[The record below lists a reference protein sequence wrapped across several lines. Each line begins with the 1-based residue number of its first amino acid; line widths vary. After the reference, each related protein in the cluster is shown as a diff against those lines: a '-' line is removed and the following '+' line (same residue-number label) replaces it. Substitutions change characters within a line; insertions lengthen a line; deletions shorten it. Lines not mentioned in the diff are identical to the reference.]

1 MLKIIEFFSGI
12 GAYHQALKE
21 LDYPHEVVGI
31 SEIDKDAIKAYQIL
45 HGKTKVLGDVR
56 KIKKTPEADLWCYSF
71 PCTDISIAGRMRG
84 MDRDSNTSS
93 SLLWEIERLLLGCNH
108 LPKYLILENVP
119 TLVGKRYLEQFKEWV
134 KFLEEL
140 GYRNYYQVLN
150 AKDHG
155 VAQNRKR
162 LFMVSIIG
170 DDPFTF
176 PKKMKSQKKLIDYLD
191 EEVDEKYFVSPTN
204 FLYYTDMKDRNGFV
218 RGNRFKPHRSDA
230 KYANTLTTGSGN
242 SPFDNFILVPEATK
256 AGLKKAKVGDGIYI
270 NRPHQ
275 KRGVVQLESIPTLKT
290 SAADIG
296 VVIEDEDKL
305 VAIRRL
311 TPKECFRLMGW
322 SSYDFMRLDGKIS
335 ETGLYR
341 LAGNSVV
348 VSVLKAMFKE
358 IFGVQDEEKEK

>member
-21 LDYPHEVVGI
+21 LDIEHEVVGI

-45 HGKTKVLGDVR
+45 HGNTKVLGDVK

-71 PCTDISIAGRMRG
+71 PCTDISIAGRMKG
-84 MDRDSNTSS
+84 MDRDSKTSS
-93 SLLWEIERLLLGCNH
+93 SLLWEIERLLLACDH

-119 TLVGKRYLEQFKEWV
+119 TLVGKTYIEHFKEWM
-134 KFLEEL
+134 KFLEGL
-140 GYRNYYQVLN
+140 GYKNYYQVLN
-150 AKDHG
+150 AKDYG

-170 DDPFTF
+170 DEPYTF
-176 PKKMKSQKKLIDYLD
+176 PKKMKSTKKLADYLD
-191 EEVDEKYFVSPTN
+191 EEVDDKYFVSPEN

-218 RGNRFKPHRSDA
+218 RGARFRPHRSDA
-230 KYANTLTTGSGN
+230 KYAYTLTTGNGN
-242 SPFDNFILVPEATK
+242 SSFDNFILVPEATK

-275 KRGVVQLESIPTLKT
+275 KRGVVQIDSIPTLKT

-296 VVIEDEDKL
+296 VVVEDEDKL

-322 SSYDFMRLDGKIS
+322 SSYDFMRLEGKIS

-348 VSVLKAMFKE
+348 VSVLKAMFRVL
-358 IFGVQDEEKEK
+358 FGVQDEE

>member
-1 MLKIIEFFSGI
+1 MLKIIEFFAGI

-21 LDYPHEVVGI
+21 LDIPHEVVGI
-31 SEIDKDAIKAYQIL
+31 SEIDSDAIKAYQIL

-56 KIKKTPEADLWCYSF
+56 RIKKTPEADMWCYSF

-84 MDRDSNTSS
+84 MDRDSKTSS
-93 SLLWEIERLLLGCNH
+93 SLLWEIERLLLTCENR
-108 LPKYLILENVP
+108 PKYLILENVP
-119 TLVGKRYLEQFKEWV
+119 KLVGKRYLVQFKEWIL
-134 KFLEEL
+134 FLEEL
-140 GYRNYYQVLN
+140 GYKNYYQVLN
-150 AKDHG
+150 AKDYG

-162 LFMVSIIG
+162 LFMISIVDG
-170 DDPFTF
+170 EPYVF
-176 PKKMKSQKKLIDYLD
+176 PKKMKSTKKLADYLD
-191 EEVDEKYFVSPTN
+191 EEVDDKFFVSPSN

-218 RGNRFKPHRSDA
+218 RGQRFKPHRSDA
-230 KYANTLTTGSGN
+230 KYAYTLTTGSGN

-256 AGLKKAKVGDGIYI
+256 AGLKKANVGDGIYI

-290 SAADIG
+290 SDADIG
-296 VVIEDEDKL
+296 VVVENEDNL

-311 TPKECFRLMGW
+311 TPRECFRLMGW

-335 ETGLYR
+335 ETGLYK

-348 VSVLKAMFKE
+348 VSVLKA
-358 IFGVQDEEKEK
+358 IFGALFGEEDEV

>member
-21 LDYPHEVVGI
+21 LDIEHEVVGI

-45 HGKTKVLGDVR
+45 HGKTKVLGDVK

-84 MDRDSNTSS
+84 MDRDSKTSS
-93 SLLWEIERLLLGCNH
+93 SLLWEIERLLLACDH

-119 TLVGKRYLEQFKEWV
+119 TLVGKTYIEHFKEWM
-134 KFLEEL
+134 KFLEGL
-140 GYRNYYQVLN
+140 GYKNYYQVLN
-150 AKDHG
+150 AKDYG

-170 DDPFTF
+170 DEPYVF
-176 PKKMKSQKKLIDYLD
+176 PKKMKSTRKLADYLD
-191 EEVDEKYFVSPTN
+191 EDVDDKYFVSPEN

-218 RGNRFKPHRSDA
+218 RGTRFRPHRSND
-230 KYANTLTTGSGN
+230 KYAHTLTTGSGN

-275 KRGVVQLESIPTLKT
+275 KRGVVQIDSIPTLKT

-296 VVIEDEDKL
+296 VVVENEDNL

-311 TPKECFRLMGW
+311 TPRECFRLMGW

-348 VSVLKAMFKE
+348 VSVLKAIFKVL
-358 IFGVQDEEKEK
+358 FGVQDEE

>member
-1 MLKIIEFFSGI
+1 MLKLIEFFAGI

-21 LDYPHEVVGI
+21 LDIPHTVVGI

-56 KIKKTPEADLWCYSF
+56 RIKQTPAADIRWYSF
-71 PCTDISIAGRMRG
+71 PCTDISIAGKMKG
-84 MDRDSNTSS
+84 MERDSKTSS
-93 SLLWEIERLLLGCNH
+93 SLLWEIERLLLVAEPK
-108 LPKYLILENVP
+108 PKYLIMENVP
-119 TLVGKRYLEQFKEWV
+119 TLVGKKYLAHFHEWLA
-134 KFLEEL
+134 FLATL
-140 GYRNYYQVLN
+140 GYQNYYQVMN
-150 AKDHG
+150 AKDYG

-162 LFMVSIIG
+162 LILVSILG
-170 DDPFTF
+170 NELFTF
-176 PKKMKSQKKLIDYLD
+176 PKKTKMTKKLIDYLD
-191 EEVDEKYFVSPTN
+191 PEVDDKYFVSPSN
-204 FLYYTDMKDRNGFV
+204 LVYYTDMKDRNGFV

-230 KYANTLTTGSGN
+230 KYAHTLTTGNGK

-256 AGLKKAKVGDGIYI
+256 VGLKKANVGDGIYI

-296 VVIEDEDKL
+296 VVVKDVDKL

-322 SSYDFMRLDGKIS
+322 SSYDFMRVEHKIS
-335 ETGLYR
+335 ETGLYK

-348 VSVLKAMFKE
+348 VGVLKTLFRELLGVGDE
-358 IFGVQDEEKEK
+358 I